1 MKEIIKSINE
11 IKQRLPKESLF
22 MNVNSILF
30 TLISIQRMDCLLKE
44 YHSSILEVYKN
55 NKDIQDPQK
64 LDMMIRATCNYL
76 PFYNTYSLSLYE
88 IADLSENEIPIQ
100 LQYYIDGFDKKTRE
114 LLTSSRIE
122 DIIAVLGHH
131 RVFNPIMKR
140 LCSVDMSS
148 AHLSCTQ
155 IEEILFPLI
164 VELCPISRAINTPIC
179 VTNYSSALLFPDNTN
194 ISKDVQIYDPY
205 IRTGAM
211 LCVAKKRAS
220 ELLGYKKQTDK
231 EVFVYG
237 QSPDKS
243 CMANCE
249 LYMMLSEVNGT
260 VYPNNCLENDQFKS
274 LKFDYIVS
282 AIPWATGTSPFE
294 FVIYGFEGNRG
305 TQSDFILHTIEKM
318 SEDSGRAVLWINDKF
333 LSDSGANSNSVS
345 VRKLLLENDL
355 MDSII
360 SMPGKEKSFLL
371 VLAKNKED
379 YRRNRIQL
387 IDGTELPQYSS
398 IQEGIKTLVDLYHTE
413 SETEKVKFIDVNSIP
428 YTIINVE
435 QPLYDSSGKVVRH
448 KGGELKP
455 DPEKRIVVKIPNGA
469 DEEEYLQKYI
479 QTHADSNS
487 WYDKFSI
494 RIGNEILFDKYFNII
509 ESGLSLDNI
518 SNNILALSDAIENVK
533 VKMEVKNL
541 TNDERELLPTDDTFI
556 PFIPKEWEKIA
567 LGAVCSIKNAPK
579 RYTPSFSIDNS
590 LYPVL
595 NLEYVRSGNKRS
607 TSFIPYDEKA
617 PLVNNND
624 VIITNSGAYSG
635 EIHKGREGYLGVSL
649 SMIRL
654 TSSKL
659 DHNFLYFLLKTNE
672 PKLRRMAKGGVQ
684 KRINGIDIKQLVLY
698 VPPIEYQNRIV
709 RYLNDR
715 MVELDKVNELAGIQI
730 PIIEEYRNA
739 LIYECVT
746 GKKKVY

>member
-55 NKDIQDPQK
+55 NKDVQDSQR
-64 LDMMIRATCNYL
+64 LDMMIRDTCNYL

-88 IADLSENEIPIQ
+88 IAYLSENELPVQ

-114 LLTSSRIE
+114 LLTLSGIE
-122 DIIAVLGHH
+122 NIIAILGHH
-131 RVFNPIMKR
+131 RVLNPIMKK
-140 LCSVDMSS
+140 LCSVDMSDS
-148 AHLSCTQ
+148 RLSCSQ
-155 IEEILFPLI
+155 LEEILSLLI
-164 VELCPISRAINTPIC
+164 IGSGATETPNYA
-179 VTNYSSALLFPDNTN
+179 TNYSSALLFPENSS

-294 FVIYGFEGNRG
+294 FVIYGFEGNRE

-333 LSDSGANSNSVS
+333 LSDSGTNSNSVS

-509 ESGLSLDNI
+509 ESGLSLDSILNKVLAM
-518 SNNILALSDAIENVK
+518 SNAIEIVK
-533 VKMEVKNL
+533 LKTGEK
-541 TNDERELLPTDDTFI
+541 TFSNDGREFLSTDDTFI

-595 NLEYVRSGNKRS
+595 NLEYVRSGNKKS

-624 VIITNSGAYSG
+624 VIIINSGANSG

-654 TSSKL
+654 TSVKL
-659 DHNFLYFLLKTNE
+659 DHNFLYFLLKANE
-672 PKLRRMAKGGVQ
+672 PKLRRMAKGGEQ
-684 KRINGIDIKQLVLY
+684 KRINGVDIKQLLLY

-709 RYLNDR
+709 GYLNDK
-715 MVELDKVNELAGIQI
+715 MIELDKVNELAGIKI
-730 PIIEEYRNA
+730 PIIEEYRSA

-746 GKKKVY
+746 GQRRFI

>member
-64 LDMMIRATCNYL
+64 LDMMIRETCNYL

-114 LLTSSRIE
+114 LLTLSGIGN
-122 DIIAVLGHH
+122 IIAALGHY
-131 RVFNPIMKR
+131 RVLNPVMKQ
-140 LCSVDMSS
+140 LCSIDMS
-148 AHLSCTQ
+148 AARLSCTQ
-155 IEEILFPLI
+155 LEEILYPLI
-164 VELCPISRAINTPIC
+164 VDSGKMASTDNTPFF
-179 VTNYSSALLFPDNTN
+179 VTNYSSALLFSDNSN
-194 ISKDVQIYDPY
+194 ISKDIQIYDPC

-211 LCVAKKRAS
+211 LCVAKKMAS
-220 ELLGYKKQTDK
+220 ELLGHRNHIDK
-231 EVFVYG
+231 EVFIYG
-237 QSPDKS
+237 QNPDKYI
-243 CMANCE
+243 MANYQ
-249 LYMMLSEVNGT
+249 LYMMLSEANGA
-260 VYPNNCLENDQFKS
+260 VFSSNFLEEDKFKS
-274 LKFDYIVS
+274 RKFDYIVS
-282 AIPWATGTSPFE
+282 AIPWGAGVSPLEIF
-294 FVIYGFEGNRG
+294 INGFEANGQN
-305 TQSDFILHTIEKM
+305 QSNSILHIVEKM

-509 ESGLSLDNI
+509 ESGLSLDSI

-624 VIITNSGAYSG
+624 VIITNSGANSG